1 MTNEKTLFYV
11 GSEVQKGLFLHE
23 IQGQISDGQWENSR
37 PNDHWQF
44 WCSFDASSIIVDS
57 SKMGRNDNA
66 IINDF
71 KQKYASKYCQ
81 CLKDKYNLLDKELL
95 ECIGDRMLFMGKLLT
110 AAPAECVKLNHI
122 PDSAGDYKNYER
134 YAIKARSNDGGA
146 EKNCYEKQLE
156 AWDNAGFTHEYLQK
170 IEKDETIFTMKQ
182 LKKELS
188 GLRKAL
194 ASRDLTA

>member
-44 WCSFDASSIIVDS
+44 WCSFDASSIIVDE
-57 SKMGRNDNA
+57 KKLGRSYDA
-66 IINDF
+66 IINNY
-71 KQKYASKYCQ
+71 KRKYASDYCR

-95 ECIGDRMLFMGKLLT
+95 ECIGDRMLFMAKLLT
-110 AAPAECVKLNHI
+110 VAPAECAKLSHI
-122 PDSAGDYKNYER
+122 PDSAGDYKNYQR
-134 YAIKARSNDGGA
+134 YAI
-146 EKNCYEKQLE
+146 EVKNSGRPDEENYYKNQVEV
-156 AWDNAGFTHEYLQK
+156 WNNAGFTYEYLESV
-170 IEKDETIFTMKQ
+170 EKDETIFTMKQ

-188 GLRKAL
+188 GLKKAL
-194 ASRDLTA
+194 ASRDFTA